1 MKTTLVLLCMKNK
14 NHEKAWMFCCVFL
27 TKVVAFVRATME
39 GDRSLFSSSEK
50 VVGLCI
56 QDKIIK
62 KGLGGCLGRPK
73 KY

>member
-14 NHEKAWMFCCVFL
+14 NLEKAWMFCCFL
-27 TKVVAFVRATME
+27 TKVVVGATMGG

-50 VVGLCI
+50 VIELCI
-56 QDKIIK
+56 QHKVIK

-73 KY
+73 KN